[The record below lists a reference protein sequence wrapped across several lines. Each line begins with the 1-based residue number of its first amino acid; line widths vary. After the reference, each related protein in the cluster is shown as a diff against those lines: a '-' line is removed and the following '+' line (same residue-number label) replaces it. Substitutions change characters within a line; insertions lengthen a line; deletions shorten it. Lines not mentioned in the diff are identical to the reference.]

1 MGPRP
6 SQFER
11 RVVWFGV
18 AGFAASFFLFA
29 PAAICAEDK
38 NVWSGAEDILKKTI
52 ERAKWSEE
60 HKLEA
65 KYTYTQR
72 GTFEELDSSDNVKKH
87 EERVSQVFPID
98 GEPYARLMLKDGRPL
113 SDKEERVEQERE
125 RKFREALAERRRKR
139 ALGKREDTELE
150 FNEELVGKYQF
161 DLTGRELVNGR
172 PAFVLSFQPRSADLP
187 VKRKLD
193 RLLNKLAGK
202 VWIDEQ
208 DYEICRVDLH
218 LAENVSAWGGMLA
231 SVRKFL
237 FRLEQTRVDEAVW
250 LPSFVDGYID
260 GRIVIRSLHMRLK
273 QQNTDFRRI
282 QAEVGLANTGRP

>member
-1 MGPRP
+1 MAPRP
-6 SQFER
+6 SLFER
-11 RVVWFGV
+11 SAAWFGV

-38 NVWSGAEDILKKTI
+38 NGWPSAEDILKKTI
-52 ERAKWSEE
+52 ERVKWSEE

-72 GTFEELDSSDNVKKH
+72 GTFEELDSRDNVKKH
-87 EERVSQVFPID
+87 EDRVSQVLPIE
-98 GEPYARLMLKDGRPL
+98 GEPYARLMLKDGKPL
-113 SDKEERVEQERE
+113 SDKEERIEQERE
-125 RKFREALAERRRKR
+125 RKFREGLAERRRKR
-139 ALGKREDTELE
+139 AQGKKEDTELE
-150 FNEELVGKYQF
+150 LNEELVSKYQF

-187 VKRKLD
+187 VNRRLD

-202 VWIDEQ
+202 VWIDEK

-237 FRLEQTRVDEAVW
+237 FRLEQTKLDGAVW

-260 GRIVIRSLHMRLK
+260 GRILIRSLHMRLK
-273 QQNTDFRRI
+273 QQNSDFRRI
-282 QAEVGLANTGRP
+282 ETQVGLANTSKR